1 MKVFFSQRYK
11 TVQTS
16 EENLT
21 PPTILDDIE
30 KTRIA
35 LEVAYA
41 GFDNATDE
49 DMIDCYIYE
58 INALLKRYKHLS
70 ALAAKEPQ
78 PAIQTASSPF
88 KTLVARQSAIISLFW
103 LMLAAGT
110 YNISILSFIY
120 LPPFLQIFIAKQMN
134 PHPTFI

>member
-1 MKVFFSQRYK
+1 MKIFFSQSYK
-11 TVQTS
+11 ASQAS
-16 EENLT
+16 EENFT
-21 PPTILDDIE
+21 PPTIREDIE

-35 LEVAYA
+35 LEIAYA

-78 PAIQTASSPF
+78 PALQTASSPF
-88 KTLVARQSAIISLFW
+88 KTL
-103 LMLAAGT
+103 AAHVLG
-110 YNISILSFIY
+110 
-120 LPPFLQIFIAKQMN
+120 
-134 PHPTFI
+134 